1 MNPKIRE
8 TASGGGAVT
17 THLKSELHC
26 DESEALGKEVIVMQ
40 LSDGLST
47 DEDRWMIKMEMEMME
62 ETMMGRGGVGRGGC
76 GERRKKR
83 SSCWPLW

>member
-8 TASGGGAVT
+8 TTSGGGAVT

-62 ETMMGRGGVGRGGC
+62 ETMMGRGGC